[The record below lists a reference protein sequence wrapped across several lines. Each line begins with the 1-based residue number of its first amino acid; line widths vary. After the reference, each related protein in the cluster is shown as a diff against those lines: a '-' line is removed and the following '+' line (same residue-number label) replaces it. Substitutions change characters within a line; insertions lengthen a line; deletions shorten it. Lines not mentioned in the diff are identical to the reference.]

1 MQKENRMGVA
11 PVPGLIVTMAVPI
24 MISMVVQSM
33 YNIVDSIFVARISEG
48 ALTAASLAYSAQ
60 MLQIAVAVGTGVGAN
75 ALVSRCLGAK
85 RQSDADEAAATG
97 LVLTLLSSLV
107 FVIWGLAG
115 SRAFIAMFTDDAQIL
130 ADGTAYLQICQ
141 VFSTGI
147 FLATF
152 YQRMLQ
158 ATGRTVSSMLAQM
171 AGALTNLIL
180 DPIMIFGYFGC
191 LAMGVAG
198 AALATVIGQW
208 VAALSGL
215 LLHTLT
221 NRELHIR
228 LRGLRLRAQNIAA
241 IYRVGAPTILTQAFG
256 SIMIALMN
264 LVLMAFS
271 ATAVAFF
278 GVYFKLQNFLFMPL
292 NGLGQGAL
300 PVVGY
305 NLGAKK
311 LARIEETYRTTI
323 RFGLLLSA
331 LGAAVFMLLPGPL
344 LSAFSASDAMKTMG
358 IPALRII
365 CISFL
370 PASATMMIGYAI
382 SGMGNGMVNMLSTA
396 IRQCVV
402 LVPLAW
408 LLGRI
413 GGVGAMWYA
422 FWVSEACAL
431 AFALWQLR
439 RQMARVRRGIRAEID
454 TFLQ

>member
-75 ALVSRCLGAK
+75 ALVSRCLSAK

-171 AGALTNLIL
+171 AGALANLIL

-198 AALATVIGQW
+198 AQAQ
-208 VAALSGL
+208 
-215 LLHTLT
+215 
-221 NRELHIR
+221 REE
-228 LRGLRLRAQNIAA
+228 A
-241 IYRVGAPTILTQAFG
+241 YRQKI
-256 SIMIALMN
+256 
-264 LVLMAFS
+264 
-271 ATAVAFF
+271 
-278 GVYFKLQNFLFMPL
+278 LQNFFEYGRL
-292 NGLGQGAL
+292 
-300 PVVGY
+300 
-305 NLGAKK
+305 
-311 LARIEETYRTTI
+311 TTI
-323 RFGLLLSA
+323 PAQRKKRRICLEEIA
-331 LGAAVFMLLPGPL
+331 R
-344 LSAFSASDAMKTMG
+344 AFEVGKPYAESEVND
-358 IPALRII
+358 II
-365 CISFL
+365 
-370 PASATMMIGYAI
+370 
-382 SGMGNGMVNMLSTA
+382 
-396 IRQCVV
+396 
-402 LVPLAW
+402 
-408 LLGRI
+408 GR
-413 GGVGAMWYA
+413 YH
-422 FWVSEACAL
+422 EDYCT
-431 AFALWQLR
+431 LR
-439 RQMARVRRGIRAEID
+439 REMICEGIMERSGGDVCEEGIAPHRRGCIRENATVQSAGILLHFFMQDAES
-454 TFLQ
+454 TL

>member
-11 PVPGLIVTMAVPI
+11 PVPGLIVSMAVPI

-48 ALTAASLAYSAQ
+48 ALTEASLAYSAQ
-60 MLQIAVAVGTGVGAN
+60 MLQIAVAVGTGVGTN

-85 RQSDADEAAATG
+85 RQAAANEAAATG
-97 LVLTLLSSLV
+97 LLLTLLSSLV
-107 FVIWGLAG
+107 FVIWGLTG
-115 SRAFIAMFTDDAQIL
+115 SRVFIAMFTDDAQIL

-141 VFSTGI
+141 VFATGI

-158 ATGRTVSSMLAQM
+158 ATGRTVSSMFAQM

-191 LAMGVAG
+191 PAMGVAG
-198 AALATVIGQW
+198 AAVATVIGQW
-208 VAALSGL
+208 VAALAGL
-215 LLHTLT
+215 LLHELT
-221 NRELHIR
+221 NRELRVR
-228 LRGLRLRAQNIAA
+228 LRGLRLRGENVAA
-241 IYRVGAPTILTQAFG
+241 IYRVGAPTILTQALG
-256 SIMIALMN
+256 SIMIAQMN
-264 LVLMAFS
+264 LVLMGFS

-311 LARIEETYRTTI
+311 LPRVEQTVRTTI
-323 RFGLLLSA
+323 RFGLLLAA
-331 LGAAVFMLLPGPL
+331 LGAAVFMLLPEQL
-344 LSAFSASDAMKTMG
+344 LQAFSASDVMLEMG
-358 IPALRII
+358 VPALRII
-365 CISFL
+365 CVSFL

-382 SGMGNGMVNMLSTA
+382 SGMGNGMVDMIATA

-408 LLGRI
+408 VLGRV
-413 GGVGAMWYA
+413 GGVGAMWYG

-431 AFALWQLR
+431 AYAVWRLR
-439 RQMARVRRGIRAEID
+439 GQMARVRNGGEQRQNA
-454 TFLQ
+454 

>member
-1 MQKENRMGVA
+1 MKQENRMGVA
-11 PVPGLIVTMAVPI
+11 PIPKLILSMSVPI
-24 MISMVVQSM
+24 MISMIVQSM
-33 YNIVDSIFVARISEG
+33 YNIVDSIFVARISED

-75 ALVSRCLGAK
+75 ALVSRRLGAK
-85 RQSDADEAAATG
+85 QQDAANEAAATG
-97 LVLTLLSSLV
+97 LVLTVLSSLV
-107 FVIWGLAG
+107 FVIWGLVG
-115 SRAFIAMFTDDAQIL
+115 SRAFIAMFTDDPQIL

-141 VFSTGI
+141 IYATGI

-152 YQRMLQ
+152 FQRMLQ

-171 AGALTNLIL
+171 AGALANLIL

-191 LAMGVAG
+191 PAMGVAG
-198 AALATVIGQW
+198 AAVATVIGQW
-208 VAALSGL
+208 LAALAGF
-215 LLHTLT
+215 LLHVLT
-221 NRELHIR
+221 NRELSIR
-228 LRGLRLRAQNIAA
+228 LRGLRLRAENVKA

-271 ATAVAFF
+271 PTAVAFF

-311 LARIEETYRTTI
+311 LARIEETCRTTI
-323 RFGLLLSA
+323 RFGLVLAL

-344 LSAFSASDAMKTMG
+344 LSAFSASEAMKEMG

-365 CISFL
+365 CVSFL
-370 PASATMMIGYAI
+370 PASVTMMIGYAI
-382 SGMGNGMVNMLSTA
+382 SGMGNGMVNMLATA

-408 LLGRI
+408 VLGRV
-413 GGVGAMWYA
+413 GGVGAMWYG

-431 AFALWQLR
+431 AYAVWRLR
-439 RQMARVRRGIRAEID
+439 GQMARVRNEVNQRSNA
-454 TFLQ
+454 